1 MDWTIYLILFGA
13 GAGAGIMNTVG
24 GGGSVLTLPAMIF
37 AGIPPTEANAT
48 NRIGI
53 IAQGAMALWRFRLGG
68 VQEDATSLRL
78 VAAGLP
84 GAAIGALLAAW
95 IPDEHFRVLLGYLM
109 LGLLALIML
118 RPKPRLPEVG
128 VMDSAWSLLSGRG
141 KLATAVSFF
150 LLGIYMGF
158 LQAGGGIMILIVL
171 GYLMRMDLVRGNY
184 VKLFFVFFLQLM
196 AVGVFIASGVAIYWV
211 AGLALFAGQTGG
223 AWIGSLI
230 ALKGG
235 EKWITAVLVVSI
247 LASSGRLIGLY

>member
-1 MDWTIYLILFGA
+1 MIYLILFGA
-13 GAGAGIMNTVG
+13 GVGAGIMNTVG

-53 IAQGAMALWRFRLGG
+53 LAQGAMALRQFRRGG
-68 VQEDATSLRL
+68 VQEDATSIRL
-78 VAAGLP
+78 VLAGIP
-84 GAAIGALLAAW
+84 GAALGALLAAW
-95 IPDEHFRVLLGYLM
+95 IPDESFRVLLGYLM

-128 VMDSAWSLLSGRG
+128 ETRSAWHLLDGGG
-141 KLATAVSFF
+141 KALSAASFF

-171 GYLMRMDLVRGNY
+171 GYLMRLDLVRGNY
-184 VKLFFVFFLQLM
+184 VKLFFVFFLQLI
-196 AVGVFIASGVAIYWV
+196 AVAVFMLSGVAIYWI
-211 AGLALFAGQTGG
+211 AGISLFIGQVGG
-223 AWIGSLI
+223 AWIGSWV

-235 EKWITAVLVVSI
+235 EKWITVVLVISI